1 MFKRSGKKEHLRF
14 YSPFSSSSSLKHQQL
29 SDKIGL
35 YFSLTAQH
43 GQKGGLLT
51 GQYGQK
57 RETGGTF
64 GGLAWELLTRG
75 LLMDRKLTVE
85 EVGRALGFLFHSI
98 LPRCP
103 WLKCTRMYK
112 GRKSTQHLSIPTEE
126 EPRPPNPFPYK
137 LAHSWTLS
145 DLVLNVQTSRE
156 GGRNI

>member
-1 MFKRSGKKEHLRF
+1 MFKKWEERALGF

-35 YFSLTAQH
+35 YFDDSAWTERW
-43 GQKGGLLT
+43 T
-51 GQYGQK
+51 VDWSVWVD
-57 RETGGTF
+57 RESGGTF
-64 GGLAWELLTRG
+64 GGGLAWELLTRG

-103 WLKCTRMYK
+103 WFKCTRMYK

-137 LAHSWTLS
+137 LSHSWTLS
-145 DLVLNVQTSRE
+145 DLVLNV
-156 GGRNI
+156 